1 MRLALYLPGCS
12 AGTEGGAGTIY
23 VVILLTKRV
32 YGRVFN
38 SSMDASI
45 RVWRYELT
53 LTSSEVGRRIPV
65 CNKRIAKIT
74 L

>member
-45 RVWRYELT
+45 RVCEERAH
-53 LTSSEVGRRIPV
+53 VDV
-65 CNKRIAKIT
+65 F
-74 L
+74 